1 MDEDGV
7 FLDMDDCKALFLAF
21 KKDEA
26 NLSDAKRDILRRIEK
41 LLYARLTVQELE
53 DLYE

>member
-1 MDEDGV
+1 MGEEGV
-7 FLDMDDCKALFLAF
+7 FLDMEDCKALFRVF

-26 NLSDAKRDILRRIEK
+26 DLSLAERDILLRIEK
-41 LLYARLTVQELE
+41 LLYAHLSIQEIE